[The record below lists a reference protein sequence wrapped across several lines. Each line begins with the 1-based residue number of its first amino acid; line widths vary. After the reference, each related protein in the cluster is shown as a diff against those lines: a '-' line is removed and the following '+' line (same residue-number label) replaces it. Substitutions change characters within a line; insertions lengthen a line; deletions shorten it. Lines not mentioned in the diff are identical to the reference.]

1 MNPLNGL
8 ADYLQRIER
17 RLRVLAVSRGAALAA
32 GVALAF
38 TVLGALIANHFAFS
52 SSSVLSVRLVLFLAL
67 AGALGAGLVLPLLRL
82 NRRKAAREAEN
93 RCPQFDQR
101 LVTFAERAGQ
111 PDAFLEL
118 LAADTLDVA
127 REAQPERIAPRKN
140 ILSFASAGALAI
152 AVLLWLALYGPGFL
166 GYGTSLLWGAI
177 PRNGFQ
183 PFYDVQVQPG
193 NHTIRRKSDQLVTA
207 RLRGFQT
214 DRVRV
219 LAKFQSSSKWEEA
232 SMSPQPGAGG
242 FEFLFAGVP
251 EAFDYYVEAA
261 GVHSQQY
268 HISVADLPEVKKL
281 RVTYHYPAWT
291 DLKETVEDPGGD
303 LRAVE
308 GTEAEVK
315 VVTDRPVAN
324 GALLLDDGTK
334 IELRDGVA
342 RVPMQ
347 KDGAY
352 HVATAEAGDMVRL
365 SDDYF
370 IEVQKATPPKVRIVR
385 PGRDAKVNP
394 IEEVTITVQ
403 AEDDFALR
411 GMDLHYSV
419 NGGPEKTVALGG
431 KSGKKAEGS
440 TTLYLEDYK
449 LVPGDI
455 VSLYA
460 SARDALATNRSDMFF
475 IQTEPFEREY
485 SQAQQMGG
493 AGGDEMD
500 LRSSDR
506 QKEIIAATWNQ
517 IKIPPKDKTTEEEN
531 ARLLSGIQS
540 KLRDQAKSLAE
551 RMKSR
556 EMAGANPAFKSFAE
570 DIGKA
575 IEAMG
580 EAASKLSARDW
591 HGALPPEQKSLQHLS
606 RAEATFRDIQVAFG
620 NGGGGRGGAGRDLE
634 GMFDL
639 ELDRE
644 KNQFETGRNAASP
657 DQQQKAME
665 EALAKLEEL
674 ARRQQELAERQRQN
688 QQAYQQRWQQE
699 MLRREAEELR
709 RKMEEMARSQSA
721 AQGSQGQQGQEG
733 REGQQSQQAGG
744 QSAAMNRAIQRL
756 AEAMREMQ
764 NAGSPQNQGT
774 PQSEAEARR
783 AAERLR
789 EAREMLAGERKQE
802 ASQQMSELAKKTQ
815 QLAEEQQNFE
825 KNMRQAFGIGG
836 QENPGAPSLR
846 QPGTSRQQVG
856 QISAQQQEL
865 LKKLTDLE
873 EEMQKAAR
881 DMAGSQP
888 SASRNLRD
896 ALGEMQ
902 QRELR
907 LKMKWS
913 LEVLRRGMPEYALTR
928 QPEVTQGLSRLHDR
942 VQEAQSGLNRQPSGG
957 QDIESALARAER
969 LREQLEQMKSAA
981 QGRRAQQTQNGKQGK
996 QQGQSAGQQ
1005 QGESPGQQQGQGS
1018 QTTDG
1023 ESNTAAA
1030 QGGNSPDAIYG
1041 SQRGGAAGR
1050 GYGIDPLQAERTFRE
1065 GARDLA
1071 QLEQFLRGNREMP
1084 RELSRDVHDLIRD
1097 LQQIDPRLLGAEPQ
1111 RLAQIID
1118 QLVGGVEGVELQLR
1132 RLADQQQAGSVRSGA
1147 SQPVPPGYAD
1157 AVAEYFKRLAR
1168 EK

>member
-8 ADYLQRIER
+8 AEYLQSIER
-17 RLRVLAVSRGAALAA
+17 RLRLLAVSRGVALAA
-32 GVALAF
+32 GAALAF
-38 TVLGALIANHFAFS
+38 TVLGTLIANHFAFS
-52 SSSVLSVRLVLFLAL
+52 SGSVLGVRLVLFLAL
-67 AGALGAGLVLPLLRL
+67 AGAVGAGLVLPLLRL
-82 NRRKAAREAEN
+82 NQRKAAHEAEN
-93 RCPQFDQR
+93 RCPEFDQR
-101 LVTFAERAGQ
+101 LVTFAERAAQ

-127 REAQPERIAPRKN
+127 REAQPERIAPRN
-140 ILSFASAGALAI
+140 RILSFASAGALAV
-152 AVLLWLALYGPGFL
+152 AVLLWLALDGPGFL

-183 PFYDVQVQPG
+183 PFYDVQVRPG
-193 NHTIRRKSDQLVTA
+193 NHTVRRKSDQLVTA

-232 SMSPQPGAGG
+232 SMSAQPGAAG

-251 EAFDYYVEAA
+251 EAFDYYVDAA
-261 GVHSQQY
+261 GVRSQQY
-268 HISVADLPEVKKL
+268 HISVVDLPEVKKL

-291 DLKETVEDPGGD
+291 DLKDTVEDPGGD

-315 VVTDRPVAN
+315 VVTDRPLAS

-334 IELRDGVA
+334 LELHDGVA
-342 RVPMQ
+342 RVPIR

-352 HVATAEAGDMVRL
+352 HVATAEAGDIVRL

-370 IEVQKATPPKVRIVR
+370 IEAQKTTPPKVRVVR
-385 PGRDAKVNP
+385 PGRDAKANP

-431 KSGKKAEGS
+431 TKGKKAEGS

-460 SARDALATNRSDMFF
+460 SARDALAASRSDMFF
-475 IQTEPFEREY
+475 IQAEPFEREY
-485 SQAQQMGG
+485 SQAQQAGG
-493 AGGDEMD
+493 AAGGDMD
-500 LRSSDR
+500 LQSSER

-517 IKIPPKDKTTEEEN
+517 IKIPPKDKTTENEN

-540 KLRDQAKSLAE
+540 KLRDQAKSLAQ
-551 RMKSR
+551 RMNSR
-556 EMAGANPAFKSFAE
+556 EMAAANPAFKSFAE
-570 DIGKA
+570 DMGKA
-575 IEAMG
+575 VEAMG
-580 EAASKLSARDW
+580 QATAKLSARDW
-591 HGALPPEQKSLQHLS
+591 QGALTPEQKSLQHLS

-620 NGGGGRGGAGRDLE
+620 NSGGGRGGAGRDLE

-644 KNQFETGRNAASP
+644 KNQFETGRKAASP
-657 DQQQKAME
+657 DQQQKAMD

-709 RKMEEMARSQSA
+709 RKMEQLAHSQSQA
-721 AQGSQGQQGQEG
+721 SQGQQGQEG
-733 REGQQSQQAGG
+733 QEGREGQQGG
-744 QSAAMNRAIQRL
+744 QSAAMNRALQRL

-802 ASQQMSELAKKTQ
+802 ASQQMSELARKTQ

-825 KNMRQAFGIGG
+825 KKMRQAFGLGG
-836 QENPGAPSLR
+836 QEDQGAPSLR
-846 QPGTSRQQVG
+846 QPGVSRQQVG
-856 QISAQQQEL
+856 QISAQEQEL

-913 LEVLRRGMPEYALTR
+913 LEVLRRGMAEYALTR
-928 QPEVTQGLSRLHDR
+928 QPEVTQGLSRLRDR

-981 QGRRAQQTQNGKQGK
+981 QGRPAQQAQNGQRGK
-996 QQGQSAGQQ
+996 NSGQSAGQQ
-1005 QGESPGQQQGQGS
+1005 QGESPGQQPGQGS
-1018 QTTDG
+1018 QSSDG
-1023 ESNTAAA
+1023 ESNMGSAR
-1030 QGGNSPDAIYG
+1030 GGNSPDGVYG
-1041 SQRGGAAGR
+1041 GGPSSTPGR
-1050 GYGIDPLQAERTFRE
+1050 GYGIDPTQAERTFRE

-1071 QLEQFLRGNREMP
+1071 QIEQFLRGNREMP

-1097 LQQIDPRLLGAEPQ
+1097 LQQVDPRLLGAEPE
-1111 RLAQIID
+1111 RLAKIID
-1118 QLVGGVEGVELQLR
+1118 QLVGGVEGIELQLR
-1132 RLADQQQAGSVRSGA
+1132 RLADQEQAGSVRSGA